1 LEQGRRAKLDIEERR
16 HFAQMLRGYRAT
28 LAMELRTFN
37 ESVIDRRAHME
48 GAIAEN
54 YGPAGVPSA
63 GLLCRPTARAAPTAG
78 RLRLRRCPAG
88 ETV

>member
-37 ESVIDRRAHME
+37 ESVIDRRA
-48 GAIAEN
+48 GRGFCFVLSRATIGSWKEN
-54 YGPAGVPSA
+54 K
-63 GLLCRPTARAAPTAG
+63 
-78 RLRLRRCPAG
+78 
-88 ETV
+88 

>member
-1 LEQGRRAKLDIEERR
+1 MEQGRRAKLDIEERR

-54 YGPAGVPSA
+54 YGPAGVPPA
-63 GLLCRPTARAAPTAG
+63 GLLLDRVPYVDHKAAALRTADSGT
-78 RLRLRRCPAG
+78 L
-88 ETV
+88 TD

>member
-1 LEQGRRAKLDIEERR
+1 MEQGRRAKLDIEERR

-48 GAIAEN
+48 GAIAEALAMRQGCGQ
-54 YGPAGVPSA
+54 YPGWQDRPPARDVRGSGP
-63 GLLCRPTARAAPTAG
+63 
-78 RLRLRRCPAG
+78 
-88 ETV
+88 